1 MARTEA
7 REVRGRLGDDAL
19 ARALLT
25 IALGGSACHGEKG
38 NAASATLVPVTDHGS
53 KTPATTLLALG
64 ALGVVFGDIGTSPL
78 YAFQAA
84 IATGVGIDQPDI
96 LGLLSLFLWALI
108 LIVGVKY
115 IGLVMR
121 VSNNGEGG
129 VLALSALARRT
140 LTGKTVRWAFL
151 AGLVGVGLFYAD
163 GVITPAI
170 SVLSAGEGITVNFP
184 SATELVVPFA
194 LVVVTVLFVVQRF
207 GTDKIGRAFGP
218 IMFLWFIAIGLLGV
232 REVVVEPV
240 VLKAFNPVDGILF
253 LGRHPGHGL
262 AVLGAVV
269 LCVTGVET
277 LYADMGHFGRKPIA
291 LAWFVVGFPCVV
303 LAYLGQGA
311 LVLHDPS
318 AAGTPFFNMGPAI
331 MGVPLLILATVA
343 TFIASQAVISGV
355 FSMTRQAIQLDLLPR
370 ERVVHTSE
378 EMEGQIYMPFPTITL
393 YVVVVAFIVAFGSS
407 EALAGAYGFA
417 IAATMVITTGLTMIM
432 ARNAWG
438 WNTGLIIVCFTP
450 LLAIDLLLFA
460 ATCEKIPHGG
470 WVSMVMAILL
480 LTIMVT
486 WRRGRVVLRR
496 RIASESVPMDQLLSS
511 APATDA
517 RIPGVT
523 IFMAANPKVAPHS
536 LAIHL
541 KHNKLLPE
549 HLVLVSVR
557 FRTTPRVDPAVRLL
571 TKRLGEGI
579 TAIEVWYGYV
589 EEPDVPEALKGVWGL
604 LGLPGTPSEASYVV
618 SDDALLITREH
629 EDGLPH
635 WQKRLFGAMHRNAAK
650 SADFFRLPPGQ
661 VIHLGTE
668 VSI

>member
-1 MARTEA
+1 MSDR
-7 REVRGRLGDDAL
+7 L
-19 ARALLT
+19 AR
-25 IALGGSACHGEKG
+25 
-38 NAASATLVPVTDHGS
+38 VTDSGAKS
-53 KTPATTLLALG
+53 PATSLLALG

-84 IATGVGIDQPDI
+84 IATGVGTDETDI

-140 LTGKTVRWAFL
+140 LQGKTARWAFL

-194 LVVVTVLFVVQRF
+194 IVVVTILFFVQRF
-207 GTDKIGRAFGP
+207 GTAKIAKAFGP
-218 IMFLWFIAIGLLGV
+218 IMLVWFIVIALLGLK
-232 REVVVEPV
+232 EVIAAPF
-240 VLKAFNPVDGILF
+240 VLQAFNPADGILV

-291 LAWFVVGFPCVV
+291 LAWFVVGFPCVM

-311 LVLHDPS
+311 LVMTNP
-318 AAGTPFFNMGPAI
+318 AAASNPFFNMGPAV
-331 MGVPLLILATVA
+331 MGIPLLILATVA
-343 TFIASQAVISGV
+343 TFIASQSVISGV

-378 EMEGQIYMPFPTITL
+378 EMEGQIYMPFPTIAL
-393 YVVVVAFIVAFGSS
+393 YVVVVAFILAFGSS
-407 EALAGAYGFA
+407 ESLAGAYGLA
-417 IAATMVITTGLTMIM
+417 IAATMLITTGLTMII
-432 ARNAWG
+432 ARKVWG
-438 WNTGLIIVCFTP
+438 WNPALVTLCFVP
-450 LLAIDLLLFA
+450 GLAIDLLLFA

-470 WVSMVMAILL
+470 WVSMLMAILL
-480 LTIMVT
+480 ITVMIT

-496 RIASESVPMDQLLSS
+496 RIASESVPMDRLLDVVPVR
-511 APATDA
+511 AE
-517 RIPGVT
+517 RIPGVSV
-523 IFMAANPKVAPHS
+523 FMAANPKVAPHS

-549 HLVLVSVR
+549 HLLLVSVR
-557 FRTTPRVDPAVRLL
+557 YRTTPYVNASARVL
-571 TKRLGEGI
+571 TKRIGEGI
-579 TAIEVWYGYV
+579 TAIEIWYGYV
-589 EEPDVPEALKGVWGL
+589 EQPDIPEALKSVWGV
-604 LGLPGTPSEASYVV
+604 LGLPESPTEASYIV
-618 SDDALLITREH
+618 SDDTLVITREH
-629 EDGLPH
+629 VNGLPH
-635 WQKRLFGAMHRNAAK
+635 WQKRLFGALHRNAAK

-668 VSI
+668 VSV

>member
-1 MARTEA
+1 M
-7 REVRGRLGDDAL
+7 
-19 ARALLT
+19 
-25 IALGGSACHGEKG
+25 KG
-38 NAASATLVPVTDHGS
+38 NAAGDTLAGVSATGHKS
-53 KTPATTLLALG
+53 PATALLALG

-84 IATGVGIDQPDI
+84 IATGVGTDRTDI

-140 LTGKTVRWAFL
+140 LKGKTVRWAFL

-194 LVVVTVLFVVQRF
+194 IAVVTVLFFVQRF
-207 GTDKIGRAFGP
+207 GTDKIAKAFGP
-218 IMFLWFIAIGLLGV
+218 IMLLWFIVIALLGLK
-232 REVVVEPV
+232 EIVEAPF
-240 VLKAFNPVDGILF
+240 VLQAFNPADGILF

-291 LAWFVVGFPCVV
+291 LAWFVVGFPGVM
-303 LAYLGQGA
+303 LAYLGQGS
-311 LVLHDPS
+311 LVMTNP
-318 AAGTPFFNMGPAI
+318 AAASNPFFNMGPAV
-331 MGVPLLILATVA
+331 MGIPLLILATVA
-343 TFIASQAVISGV
+343 TFIASQSVISGV

-378 EMEGQIYMPFPTITL
+378 EMEGQIYMPFPTIAL
-393 YVVVVAFIVAFGSS
+393 YVVVVAFILVFKSS
-407 EALAGAYGFA
+407 EALAGAYGLA

-438 WNTGLIIVCFTP
+438 WNRALIALCFTP

-460 ATCEKIPHGG
+460 ATCEKVPHGG
-470 WVSMVMAILL
+470 WVSMLMAILL
-480 LTIMVT
+480 LTVMIT

-496 RIASESVPMDQLLSS
+496 RIASESVPMDHLLESV
-511 APATDA
+511 PARTE

-523 IFMAANPKVAPHS
+523 VFMAANPKVAPHS

-557 FRTTPRVDPAVRLL
+557 YRTTPRVNASARVL
-571 TKRLGEGI
+571 TKRIGEGI
-579 TAIEVWYGYV
+579 TAIEIWYGYV
-589 EEPDVPEALKGVWGL
+589 EQPDIPDALASVWGV
-604 LGLPGTPSEASYVV
+604 LGLPESPAEASYVV
-618 SDDALLITREH
+618 SDDTLVITRDH
-629 EDGLPH
+629 TDHLPH

>member
-1 MARTEA
+1 MSD
-7 REVRGRLGDDAL
+7 RLA
-19 ARALLT
+19 
-25 IALGGSACHGEKG
+25 
-38 NAASATLVPVTDHGS
+38 NVTDRGT
-53 KTPATTLLALG
+53 KAPATALLALG

-84 IATGVGIDQPDI
+84 IATGVGTDRNDI

-121 VSNNGEGG
+121 VSNKGEGG

-140 LTGKTVRWAFL
+140 LSGKTARWAFL
-151 AGLVGVGLFYAD
+151 AGLVGMGLFYAD
-163 GVITPAI
+163 GVITPAV
-170 SVLSAGEGITVNFP
+170 SVLSAGEGITVSFP
-184 SATELVVPFA
+184 SAGALVVPFA
-194 LVVVTVLFVVQRF
+194 IAVVTILFIVQRF
-207 GTDKIGRAFGP
+207 GTDKIAKAFGP
-218 IMFLWFIAIGLLGV
+218 IMLLWFIVIALLGLK
-232 REVVVEPV
+232 EVIAAPF
-240 VLKAFNPVDGILF
+240 VLQAFNPLDGLIF

-291 LAWFVVGFPCVV
+291 LAWLVVGFPCVM
-303 LAYLGQGA
+303 LAYLGQGS
-311 LVLHDPS
+311 LVMTNPS
-318 AAGTPFFNMGPAI
+318 SASNPFFNMGPQAMAI
-331 MGVPLLILATVA
+331 PLLILATVA
-343 TFIASQAVISGV
+343 TFIASQSVISGV
-355 FSMTRQAIQLDLLPR
+355 FSVTRQAIQLDLLPR
-370 ERVVHTSE
+370 QRVVHTSE
-378 EMEGQIYMPFPTITL
+378 EMEGQIYMPFPNMAL
-393 YVVVVAFIVAFGSS
+393 YGVVVAFILAFGSS
-407 EALAGAYGFA
+407 EALAGAYGLA

-438 WNTGLIIVCFTP
+438 WNPALIVMCFTP
-450 LLAIDLLLFA
+450 LLAIDLLLFV

-470 WVSMVMAILL
+470 WVSMLMAVLL
-480 LTIMVT
+480 LTVMVT
-486 WRRGRVVLRR
+486 WRRGRGVLRG
-496 RIASESVPMDQLLSS
+496 RIASESIPMDHLVASVPMEEQ
-511 APATDA
+511 
-517 RIPGVT
+517 RIPGVAV
-523 IFMAANPKVAPHS
+523 FMAANPKVAPHS

-557 FRTTPRVDPAVRLL
+557 YRTTPRVNPSARVL
-571 TKRLGEGI
+571 TKRLDQGI
-579 TAIEVWYGYV
+579 TAIEIWYGYV
-589 EEPDVPEALKGVWGL
+589 ERPDIPEALASVWGV
-604 LGLPGTPSEASYVV
+604 LGLPESPREASYIV
-618 SDDALLITREH
+618 SDDSLVITRDH
-629 EDGLPH
+629 VVGLPR

>member
-1 MARTEA
+1 VTA
-7 REVRGRLGDDAL
+7 
-19 ARALLT
+19 
-25 IALGGSACHGEKG
+25 HG
-38 NAASATLVPVTDHGS
+38 T
-53 KTPATTLLALG
+53 KTPATALLALG

-84 IATGVGIDQPDI
+84 IATGVGTDRTDI

-140 LTGKTVRWAFL
+140 LTGRTARWAVL

-184 SATELVVPFA
+184 SATALVVPFA
-194 LVVVTVLFVVQRF
+194 IVVVTILFIVQRF
-207 GTDKIGRAFGP
+207 GTDKIAKAFGP
-218 IMFLWFIAIGLLGV
+218 IMLLWFIVIALLGLK
-232 REVVVEPV
+232 EVVAAPF
-240 VLKAFNPVDGILF
+240 VLQAFNPADGVMF
-253 LGRHPGHGL
+253 LGRHPAHGL

-291 LAWFVVGFPCVV
+291 LAWLAVGFPCVV
-303 LAYLGQGA
+303 IAYLGQGA
-311 LVLHDPS
+311 LVMTNP
-318 AAGTPFFNMGPAI
+318 AAASNPFFNMGPSAAGI
-331 MGVPLLILATVA
+331 PLLILATVA
-343 TFIASQAVISGV
+343 TFIASQSVISGV
-355 FSMTRQAIQLDLLPR
+355 FSMTRQAIQLDLQPR
-370 ERVVHTSE
+370 QRVVHTSE
-378 EMEGQIYMPFPTITL
+378 EMEGQIYMPFPTIAL
-393 YVVVVAFIVAFGSS
+393 YAVVIAFIVTFGSS
-407 EALAGAYGFA
+407 EALAAAYGFA

-438 WNTGLIIVCFTP
+438 WNPTLITLCFAP
-450 LLAIDLLLFA
+450 LLLIDLLLFS
-460 ATCEKIPHGG
+460 ATCEKVPHGG

-480 LTIMVT
+480 LIIMVT
-486 WRRGRVVLRR
+486 WRRGRAVLRR
-496 RIASESVPMDQLLSS
+496 RIAAESLPIDRL
-511 APATDA
+511 ATSTPVGQQ

-523 IFMAANPKVAPHS
+523 VFMAANPKVAPHS

-557 FRTTPRVDPAVRLL
+557 YRTTPRVDPSARVL
-571 TKRLGEGI
+571 TKRIGEGI
-579 TAIEVWYGYV
+579 TAIEIWYGYV
-589 EEPDVPEALKGVWGL
+589 EQPDIPPALASVWGVM
-604 LGLPGTPSEASYVV
+604 GLPNTPRDASYVV
-618 SDDALLITREH
+618 SDDTLVITRDH
-629 EDGLPH
+629 IDGMPH
-635 WQKRLFGAMHRNAAK
+635 WQKRIFGTMHRNAAK
-650 SADFFRLPPGQ
+650 SADFFRLPAGQ